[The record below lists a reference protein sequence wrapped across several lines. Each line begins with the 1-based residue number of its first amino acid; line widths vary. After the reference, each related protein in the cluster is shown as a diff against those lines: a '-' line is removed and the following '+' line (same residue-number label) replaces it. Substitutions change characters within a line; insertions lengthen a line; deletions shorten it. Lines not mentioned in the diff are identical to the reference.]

1 MDKKRQAW
9 HVSNTEIFCGKC
21 KKMYIPDKSCI
32 STKNP
37 NYFYMNCIKCR
48 EDNTLYRNKN
58 KNLHYSN
65 YQPSLF
71 N

>member
-1 MDKKRQAW
+1 MDKREPWLVPKE
-9 HVSNTEIFCGKC
+9 TIFCNKC

-37 NYFYMNCIKCR
+37 NYYYKNCIKCR
-48 EDNTLYRNKN
+48 QDNMEYRKQNHH
-58 KNLHYSN
+58 LHYSN

-71 N
+71 Q